1 MKTNI
6 FWNFNFEIKTASIM
20 KTMVSET
27 EGKKMA
33 GRGGARQG
41 SGRPKGDRTK
51 SISVR
56 VSLEAFEI
64 YQTWSNKTE
73 VIDRLIKAEGR
84 K

>member
-1 MKTNI
+1 
-6 FWNFNFEIKTASIM
+6 
-20 KTMVSET
+20 
-27 EGKKMA
+27 MA

-73 VIDRLIKAEGR
+73 VIDRLIKSEGR